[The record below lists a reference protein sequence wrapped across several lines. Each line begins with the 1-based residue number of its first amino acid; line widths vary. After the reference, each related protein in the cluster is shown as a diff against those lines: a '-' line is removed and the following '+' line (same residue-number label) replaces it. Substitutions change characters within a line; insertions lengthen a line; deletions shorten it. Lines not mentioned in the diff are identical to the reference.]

1 MVGFGGLKFGKRENM
16 SDRRI
21 WRERES
27 RGGKLISVELISNK
41 SFSFFS

>member
-21 WRERES
+21 WRERE
-27 RGGKLISVELISNK
+27 RERWKTYIS
-41 SFSFFS
+41 